1 MEGIIDNLKNELK
14 ECRSII
20 ETQAS
25 TIESLQ
31 SLSRTLTSSMNDLT
45 KQMSFSKMSMSYQT
59 RRAMRDRHSDLIGS
73 AVEANTHNVKYVKT
87 LQNELSSDKTDLA
100 S

>member
-1 MEGIIDNLKNELK
+1 MKDIIDNLKNELK

-31 SLSRTLTSSMNDLT
+31 SLTRTLTSSMNDLT

-87 LQNELSSDKTDLA
+87 LQSELASDKTDLA

>member
-87 LQNELSSDKTDLA
+87 LQSELASDKTDLA

>member
-1 MEGIIDNLKNELK
+1 MKDIINNLENELK

>member
-1 MEGIIDNLKNELK
+1 MESIIADLKNELK

-25 TIESLQ
+25 TIDNLQ
-31 SLSRTLTSSMNDLT
+31 SLTRTLASSMDSLT
-45 KQMSFSKMSMSYQT
+45 KKVSFSEMSMNYQT
-59 RRAMRDRHSDLIGS
+59 RRTMRDRHSDLISS

-87 LQNELSSDKTDLA
+87 LQSELASDKTDLA

>member
-1 MEGIIDNLKNELK
+1 MESIITALKDELK

-59 RRAMRDRHSDLIGS
+59 RRAMRDRHSDLISS

-87 LQNELSSDKTDLA
+87 LQSELASDKTDLA

>member
-31 SLSRTLTSSMNDLT
+31 SLTRTLTSSMNDLT

>member
-1 MEGIIDNLKNELK
+1 MESIITALKDELK

-20 ETQAS
+20 ETQANV
-25 TIESLQ
+25 IDNLQ
-31 SLSRTLTSSMNDLT
+31 SVTRSLAGSMDDLT
-45 KQMSFSKMSMSYQT
+45 RKMSFSKMSMDYKT
-59 RRAMRDRHSDLIGS
+59 RRGMRNTHNALIDS
-73 AVEANTHNVKYVKT
+73 AVEANEYNVKYVKT